1 MNTINKIYIFIIT
14 ILYMLYFSVYSQS
27 VSPNSRPLV
36 LSYFV
41 NGGMFP
47 MRESLEWNG
56 DSGTYKYFFKNSNVE
71 KKLGRDQ
78 KKAIQSLYK
87 KLIDKGLGDINL
99 VEDSKNLKLSETIA
113 DKSYKSITF
122 TYIDKT
128 KSFEESNL
136 SNLTEKD
143 QKILKESFQ
152 LISDYCSTL
161 R

>member
-1 MNTINKIYIFIIT
+1 
-14 ILYMLYFSVYSQS
+14 MLYFSVYSQT

-47 MRESLEWNG
+47 MRESLEWKG
-56 DSGTYKYFFKNSNVE
+56 DSGTYKYFFKSSNVE
-71 KKLGRDQ
+71 KKLGIDQ
-78 KKAIQSLYK
+78 KKAIQFLYK

-99 VEDSKNLKLSETIA
+99 VEDSKNLKLPETIA

-152 LISDYCSTL
+152 LISDYCNTL